1 MSGRI
6 TARKAA
12 AQHPTVTSHSDQ
24 ASAVLVRACSFTVWS
39 SPPSELGDVGRS
51 AVRDRY
57 APSHRQ
63 HLPQGV
69 AVSGGQRN
77 ASASA
82 CEGVLKPRVCR
93 GRPLSSAAIASSVA
107 WSNRRSRRAS
117 TSTGGAGR
125 WCSRWCRVARG
136 FAGRRSTPARRC
148 RSEA

>member
-63 HLPQGV
+63 HLPQGIV
-69 AVSGGQRN
+69 N
-77 ASASA
+77 PT
-82 CEGVLKPRVCR
+82 PRTR
-93 GRPLSSAAIASSVA
+93 
-107 WSNRRSRRAS
+107 
-117 TSTGGAGR
+117 
-125 WCSRWCRVARG
+125 
-136 FAGRRSTPARRC
+136 
-148 RSEA
+148 